1 MKTTTKRILATLSAL
16 TLTASLAACGG
27 SSSSTATGESASSA
41 AATATTKDTLV
52 VAEETDCGTMAPV
65 GSTIDC
71 RTDIANQVYNGLF
84 RYGYNMEIEP
94 QLATSWEEVD
104 STHYVFH
111 LREGVKYHDG
121 RDFTAKDVLFSLELA
136 YNDASSNAIAT
147 YLDLENCKII
157 DDYTVELAFTQQN
170 AFNFSKL
177 DALNIVNEEAY
188 NESGDGFATH
198 PIGTGPYKFESS
210 VPGSTYT
217 FTAFD
222 EYWGEAPA
230 IKNLTLMVI
239 PEASQ
244 RTTSLQTGEVD
255 INMVLQTSDYEY
267 MSTQEGFAVGGK
279 PGYNSET
286 LFFNMTENS
295 PFQEKALRQAV
306 CYVVDN
312 EAMNEA
318 AFGGYSYPNTTVW
331 SSGMNDYDET
341 WTSPMYGEPDFE
353 KAQELV
359 DSVGAPTEPITIL
372 YGGMYQEEIMA
383 QILQANLAK
392 IGITAEVVSV
402 DQGVLWSSMADPTAY
417 DIGIMGCSAPS
428 GYGLDSMTAFL
439 TGLNFQGWSGENYD
453 KVVELCNAGA
463 SAATDEERMQYTK
476 ELHDLIVEEVPLYG
490 MVTINKMYAYNAS
503 LNFDIFGQYSFR
515 ACDLAF
521 SG

>member
-27 SSSSTATGESASSA
+27 SSSSTATGESARSA
-41 AATATTKDTLV
+41 AATAATKDALV

-318 AFGGYSYPNTTVW
+318 AFGGYSY
-331 SSGMNDYDET
+331 
-341 WTSPMYGEPDFE
+341 
-353 KAQELV
+353 
-359 DSVGAPTEPITIL
+359 
-372 YGGMYQEEIMA
+372 
-383 QILQANLAK
+383 
-392 IGITAEVVSV
+392 
-402 DQGVLWSSMADPTAY
+402 QGT
-417 DIGIMGCSAPS
+417 CSAPRPCRAS
-428 GYGLDSMTAFL
+428 HSQQSWPQWWMWGT
-439 TGLNFQGWSGENYD
+439 
-453 KVVELCNAGA
+453 
-463 SAATDEERMQYTK
+463 SAAR
-476 ELHDLIVEEVPLYG
+476 
-490 MVTINKMYAYNAS
+490 
-503 LNFDIFGQYSFR
+503 SFSPSAMAR
-515 ACDLAF
+515 P
-521 SG
+521 